1 MGQSC
6 PPTHCNSRIW
16 GRPGTLVGFS
26 RTSVCLCPRCTP
38 RRGTSRSSWP
48 AECCEMLSPAGN
60 WSGLETESRVPN
72 SIWQATWRLKGLHHC
87 LKWPLKFCSL
97 FALPVQRYNYI
108 TLLQFCYICTRVCLM
123 YLSLVHGGLHTP
135 GRQRHVQRP
144 DRHLQTV
151 LHLDRQRPRLPLTVA
166 PAAALL
172 PLPPGAGVPS
182 TAPRLIAVVLLG
194 CLCQLLLQ
202 SLLCCCSA

>member
-1 MGQSC
+1 
-6 PPTHCNSRIW
+6 
-16 GRPGTLVGFS
+16 
-26 RTSVCLCPRCTP
+26 
-38 RRGTSRSSWP
+38 
-48 AECCEMLSPAGN
+48 
-60 WSGLETESRVPN
+60 
-72 SIWQATWRLKGLHHC
+72 
-87 LKWPLKFCSL
+87 
-97 FALPVQRYNYI
+97 
-108 TLLQFCYICTRVCLM
+108 M

-202 SLLCCCSA
+202 SLLCCCSAQVKFTAVRFYTAFQRIQERYIIVALNISNAPFMLQYCFPNIVYVLNCTCVQY